1 VSAATLGER
10 LRSARE
16 ARGLSLDD
24 LSRRTHIQKNF
35 LIAIETGDY
44 SSLPPEPIYI
54 RAFLK
59 GYSEYVGLPWSGVRA
74 EYEAILAAA
83 APPPEPPPPE
93 PSQTLLPMLAG
104 GVALLGLVVW
114 LVLTLVGRPAE
125 VPPANTQPP
134 PVPAEPAPTTTRLT
148 VRSTPG
154 GADVTLDG
162 FFLGE
167 TPILA
172 SPVAVRESR
181 TLVLALEGYATRTLV
196 ISTLTDTVMEV
207 QLEQVT
213 PPPPTVTLQI
223 LDRTWL
229 RVLDTAGNTLLEGQ
243 LVEAGS
249 MLDFDRPVIVRAGNA
264 GGVRVWVRGTD
275 WGAMGP
281 PGAVVERRYP

>member
-1 VSAATLGER
+1 MSAATLGER

-44 SSLPPEPIYI
+44 SALPPEPIYV
-54 RAFLK
+54 RSFLK
-59 GYSEYVGLPWSGVRA
+59 GYSEYIGLPWAEVRA

-83 APPPEPPPPE
+83 SPPPEPPPPE

-104 GVALLGLVVW
+104 GVALLGLIVW

-125 VPPANTQPP
+125 APGANAQPP

-148 VRSTPG
+148 VRTSPPG
-154 GADVTLDG
+154 VDVTLDG

-167 TPILA
+167 TPIVA

-181 TLVLALEGYATRTLV
+181 TLVLTLEGYATRTLT
-196 ISTLTDTVMEV
+196 ISTLTDTVLDVE
-207 QLEQVT
+207 LEPVT

-229 RVLDTAGNTLLEGQ
+229 SVLDTAGNTLFEGR
-243 LVEAGS
+243 LVEAEN
-249 MLDFDRPVIVRAGNA
+249 LFDFDRPVIVRAGNA

-275 WGAMGP
+275 WGTMGP